1 MDCKLL
7 LIYILFLQLEYI
19 HCANITQVET
29 LYTNLFQKYNR
40 KLFPLIDHNDTV
52 KINCTVG
59 IVSINNFDELSGE
72 IELTMLFSMQWVDE
86 RLTWTPSDFGG
97 KSTLLVPPEDVWCPQ
112 FYLQQSFDKIQ
123 DIGNVPTM
131 VRLSSNGLVIWNTG
145 NVLKIVCSVD
155 VTYFPF
161 DTQTCEITV
170 SGWTYTADEVM
181 FYTTSS
187 TVFQDYLSSNSQWL
201 LESAK
206 VIDYTDI
213 RPKFPPSI
221 NIALNLKRRSDFFV
235 VYIIFP
241 MVFLGSINNLVF
253 VMPANSGERTSVAI
267 TTFLS
272 FIVFMQMINDT
283 VPESSVPMA
292 YIYYYILF
300 LLVYSSV
307 ILFLCIISLL
317 IHDREDPVPSV
328 VKKLVFLLRFLCF
341 KRKRK
346 SVVIHERT
354 CSNVSIQVEVKNN
367 NFNENIENYKEDD
380 SPTVT
385 WKIVG
390 KTFDKYC
397 FTALF
402 ITFLLMTTQTFTK
415 LYTNQGF

>member
-1 MDCKLL
+1 MDHKLV
-7 LIYILFLQLEYI
+7 LIYILFLRLEYI
-19 HCANITQVET
+19 YCANITQVET
-29 LYTNLFQKYNR
+29 LYDNLFQKYNR
-40 KLFPLIDHNDTV
+40 KLFPLINHNDTV
-52 KINCTVG
+52 NVSFTVG

-72 IELTMLFSMQWVDE
+72 IELTMLFYMRWVDE
-86 RLTWTPSDFGG
+86 RLTWTPSDFDG

-112 FYLQQSFDKIQ
+112 LYLLQSFDRIQ
-123 DIGNVPTM
+123 DISNVSIM
-131 VRLSSNGLVIWNTG
+131 VRLSSSGLVIWNSG
-145 NVLKIVCSVD
+145 SVLKVVCSVD

-170 SGWTYTADEVM
+170 SGWAYTADEVM
-181 FYTTSS
+181 YYTTSS
-187 TVFQDYLSSNSQWL
+187 TVFQDYLSSNSQWM
-201 LESAK
+201 LESAT
-206 VIDYTDI
+206 VINYTDI
-213 RPKFPPSI
+213 RRTFPPSI

-253 VMPANSGERTSVAI
+253 VMPASSGERTSVAI

-283 VPESSVPMA
+283 VPESSDPMA

-300 LLVYSSV
+300 LLVYSSA
-307 ILFLCIISLL
+307 ILFLCIVSLR
-317 IHDREDPVPSV
+317 IHDKEDPVPSV
-328 VKKLVFLLRFLCF
+328 VIKLVFLLRFLCF

-346 SVVIHERT
+346 SSVMPERKF
-354 CSNVSIQVEVKNN
+354 SNVSIQAEVKNN
-367 NFNENIENYKEDD
+367 NFNENMENYKEDD

-402 ITFLLMTTQTFTK
+402 IAFLVMTTQTFTK